1 METGGSSESPE
12 VPKKG
17 KSKTPRK
24 PKDSILKQKSPAE
37 FFADNKNIAGFDN
50 PGKCLYTTV
59 RELVEN
65 ALDSAESIS
74 NLPVVE
80 ITIEEIGRSKF
91 NSMIGLSDHER
102 RDEAL
107 YDDFE
112 TTKAREKRLAKEAR
126 VLEIQAKNAA
136 LGKKVKDPA
145 ATKAAKGREAAY
157 YRVTCKDNGRGM
169 PHDDIPN
176 MFGRVLSGTKYGL
189 KQTRGK
195 FGLGA
200 KMALIWSKMST
211 GLPIEIAS
219 SMKSQNYTSFCR
231 LDIDIHKNVPHIHVH
246 EKRENKD
253 RWHGAEIQIV
263 IEGNWTTYRS
273 KILHYMR
280 QMAVITPYAQFLF
293 QFLSDSPEKNVTI
306 RFTRRTDIMPPVP
319 LETKYHPSAVDILLI
334 KRLITETSKQTLLQF
349 LQHEFVNIGK
359 SHAERLIGEMGPD
372 FSPKMSVKSLTPQQI
387 VRIHQLFR
395 QAKFDDPNGDILSP
409 AGEYNLRLGI
419 IKELHP
425 DMVATFS
432 GSAQVFEGHPFIV
445 EAGVSVGG
453 KDVKQ
458 GLNVFRF
465 ANRIPLLFEQ
475 GADVVTRTALKRINW
490 NSYKIN
496 QTQDKIGVF
505 VSIVSTKIP
514 FKGTGKEYIGDDISE
529 IASAV
534 KTAIQQCCNQLK
546 SKIVKRIHAREQQ
559 ERKRNLSKYIPSAS
573 AAIYDLLKQTT
584 NVHAS
589 KKRRYRDDHAD
600 LLKQVSVNSVTKD
613 TFREKLAQHVEKVDY
628 EMGLEYATQTG
639 VNEEPREDIYIQSL
653 DEYKNFM
660 DFRSPI
666 FVFRLYH

>member
-1 METGGSSESPE
+1 METGRSSESPE

-74 NLPVVE
+74 ELPVVE

-91 NSMIGLSDHER
+91 NSMIGLADHER

-112 TTKAREKRLAKEAR
+112 TAKAREKRLAKEAR

-145 ATKAAKGREAAY
+145 ATKAAKGREASY

-211 GLPIEIAS
+211 GLPIEITS
-219 SMKSQNYTSFCR
+219 SMNSQNYTSFCR
-231 LDIDIHKNVPHIHVH
+231 LDIDIHKNVPHIHIH
-246 EKRENKD
+246 EKRENKE

-293 QFLSDSPEKNVTI
+293 QFVSDSPEYFLYLPSAPSPLSLLFPPLKNVTI
-306 RFTRRTDIMPPVP
+306 RFTRRTDIMPSVP

-359 SHAERLIGEMGPD
+359 SHAERLIGENLKLIA
-372 FSPKMSVKSLTPQQI
+372 FI
-387 VRIHQLFR
+387 CVRFL
-395 QAKFDDPNGDILSP
+395 
-409 AGEYNLRLGI
+409 
-419 IKELHP
+419 
-425 DMVATFS
+425 
-432 GSAQVFEGHPFIV
+432 
-445 EAGVSVGG
+445 
-453 KDVKQ
+453 
-458 GLNVFRF
+458 
-465 ANRIPLLFEQ
+465 
-475 GADVVTRTALKRINW
+475 
-490 NSYKIN
+490 
-496 QTQDKIGVF
+496 DKI
-505 VSIVSTKIP
+505 
-514 FKGTGKEYIGDDISE
+514 
-529 IASAV
+529 
-534 KTAIQQCCNQLK
+534 
-546 SKIVKRIHAREQQ
+546 
-559 ERKRNLSKYIPSAS
+559 
-573 AAIYDLLKQTT
+573 
-584 NVHAS
+584 
-589 KKRRYRDDHAD
+589 
-600 LLKQVSVNSVTKD
+600 
-613 TFREKLAQHVEKVDY
+613 KLVGSMAY
-628 EMGLEYATQTG
+628 
-639 VNEEPREDIYIQSL
+639 
-653 DEYKNFM
+653 
-660 DFRSPI
+660 
-666 FVFRLYH
+666 